1 MSVIRLLPVV
11 LLLAAPLGVL
21 AQEQKK
27 TDETKPAETKAAEA
41 KAQEQP
47 AQPAP
52 AASTEDEGVIRMHL
66 MEGSLVTGKLSVGE
80 ITVETDF
87 GTLKIPVSSIVSFTP
102 GLDSHPEQRKSIG
115 RLILQLGAN
124 NVKDRDAAQKALTD
138 MGRSIKAEL
147 ERFTSDDDPERKKR
161 VNEILQAFEE
171 QDADASEEDHEA
183 ILIPQDSVTTPLFTV
198 VGKISPQKFEMQTQ
212 FGSLEVAL
220 GDIRRA
226 DRETA
231 AKPETRKS
239 VDVTGNHLAG
249 VNYMNTS
256 VKVGRGDV
264 IQITAEGS
272 ITMSPW
278 GNNVQSTP
286 EGSPQWQ
293 WYIQGKIPGGALC
306 GRIGTS
312 GEEFKVGSKLTM
324 TAKKSGVLYLG
335 FAMNAQFANQ
345 GYQFPGQYN
354 VKIKVNA
361 GK

>member
-1 MSVIRLLPVV
+1 MLAIRLLPVV
-11 LLLAAPLGVL
+11 LLLAAPLGAI
-21 AQEQKK
+21 AQDEKK
-27 TDETKPAETKAAEA
+27 TDESKPAEA

-52 AASTEDEGVIRMHL
+52 AAAAEDDGTIRMHL
-66 MEGSLVTGKLSVGE
+66 MEGSVVSGKLTVAE
-80 ITVETDF
+80 ITVDTEF

-102 GLDSHPEQRKSIG
+102 GLDSHPEQRKAIG

-138 MGRSIKAEL
+138 MGRSIRAEL
-147 ERFTSDDDPERKKR
+147 ERFASDDDPERKKR
-161 VNEILQAFEE
+161 VGEILQAIEE
-171 QDADASEEDHEA
+171 LEADASEEDQEPL
-183 ILIPQDSVTTPLFTV
+183 LIAQDSVATPLFTV
-198 VGKISPQKFEMQTQ
+198 VGRISPQKFEMQTQ

-226 DRETA
+226 ERETTG
-231 AKPETRKS
+231 KPEVRKS

-249 VNYMNTS
+249 INYLNTGI
-256 VKVGRGDV
+256 KVSRGDV

-272 ITMSPW
+272 IIMSPW

-293 WYIQGKIPGGALC
+293 WYIPSKIPGGALC

-324 TAKKSGVLYLG
+324 TAKKSGVLHLG
-335 FAMNAQFANQ
+335 FAMAAQFAGQ

-354 VKIKVNA
+354 VKIRVNA
-361 GK
+361 PK